1 MTTALITGTSSGIG
15 RSTALRLAR
24 GGLKVWASM
33 RNPSA
38 GKDMLTIASEE
49 GLDLEVI
56 QLDVE
61 DDQSVE
67 SAIDSIG
74 AVDVLVNN
82 AGLSPVGSVEEFA
95 LAEWKQL
102 FETNVFGLIRCTQA
116 VLPGMRAQGSGRII
130 NISSVAGRVAIPMF
144 GPYSSSKWAVEAL
157 TETLAS
163 EGKIFDIY
171 VTLVE
176 PGAVATPIRGKT
188 GQPDRNSPYRPVAK
202 NWGFSVGYDHAFP
215 SEPEEVADCIAELI
229 ENPSPPLRV
238 TVGRG
243 VKQMIELRA
252 DHDDEQWINLWSSD
266 TSNFLPTWKA
276 LTGDDLTDLS
286 TAPDDG

>member
-1 MTTALITGTSSGIG
+1 
-15 RSTALRLAR
+15 
-24 GGLKVWASM
+24 M

-38 GKDMLTIASEE
+38 GKDMLTIASGE

-95 LAEWKQL
+95 LSEWKQL

-163 EGKIFDIY
+163 EGKIFDIHA
-171 VTLVE
+171 TLVE

>member
-95 LAEWKQL
+95 IAEWKQL

-163 EGKIFDIY
+163 EGKIFDIH

-215 SEPEEVADCIAELI
+215 SEPGEVADCIAELI

-266 TSNFLPTWKA
+266 TSNFLPT
-276 LTGDDLTDLS
+276 
-286 TAPDDG
+286 